1 MKPEGK
7 EFTITVGGVPL
18 IETKDLT
25 TQQLYDLAEGLHPDD
40 DCPESSRPDY
50 HLNPLIL
57 KICRL
62 VCSRGDS
69 KILYYDPND
78 DENP

>member
-25 TQQLYDLAEGLHPDD
+25 TQQLWDIAEGWDPNEDS
-40 DCPESSRPDY
+40 PETSW
-50 HLNPLIL
+50 NPLVL
-57 KICRL
+57 QICRL

-69 KILYYDPND
+69 KILYYDPNH